1 LTDYLLI
8 AQTIPAIE
16 YYIRQPEGGWLYY
29 VYERR
34 NDKMKQALICLL
46 VVTGFFTSLSG
57 RPVPASGAIGQPA
70 PDFTLTDLSG
80 KTHVLK
86 DYRGRTV
93 VVSFI
98 SARCPISNAYK
109 DRIRAIADE
118 YSKRDVAFLGIN
130 SNADESLEEMRA
142 YAAKNNLDFTIL
154 KDNGNVVADA
164 YAAERTP
171 KVYVIDGE
179 GVLRYQGRIDNSQN
193 PSLVKRN
200 DLREALNEMLAG
212 KPISVAE
219 TKALGCLIKR
229 VQDAKAA
236 QAKTSAKAAAAQNEP
251 KVGTLKPVDFDK
263 FKDSARGKVLVLNFW
278 ATWCGPC
285 VAEFPELV
293 ALDAKYRD
301 KGVMLVGITADDPGD
316 VQPKVIPFI
325 KKQKVKFD
333 IVLQDTDDPQEMFDK
348 INKDWPGVLPATF
361 VYDKQ
366 GNLAYSRFG
375 IIDRELLVAEI
386 EKALK

>member
-1 LTDYLLI
+1 MNRRLWIIL
-8 AQTIPAIE
+8 PAIL
-16 YYIRQPEGGWLYY
+16 ITFAAFSIQTTA
-29 VYERR
+29 
-34 NDKMKQALICLL
+34 NAAL
-46 VVTGFFTSLSG
+46 V
-57 RPVPASGAIGQPA
+57 IGNPA
-70 PDFTLTDLSG
+70 PDFALADLNG
-80 KTHVLK
+80 KSHALK
-86 DYRGRTV
+86 DYRDKTV

-109 DRIRAIADE
+109 DRIRAVADE
-118 YSKRDVAFLGIN
+118 YAKRDVAFIGVN
-130 SNADESLEEMRA
+130 SNADESPEEMRA

-154 KDNGNVVADA
+154 KDTGNVVADA

-193 PSLVKRN
+193 PRMVKRN

-229 VQDAKAA
+229 VQDAKAPS
-236 QAKTSAKAAAAQNEP
+236 AKTAAKTAAAQDEP
-251 KVGTLKPVDFDK
+251 KVGTLKPADFNK
-263 FKDSARGKVLVLNFW
+263 FKDSAKGQVLVLNFW

-285 VAEFPELV
+285 VAEFPDLV

-301 KGVMLVGITADDPGD
+301 KGVKLVGITADDPGD

-333 IVLQDTDDPQEMFDK
+333 IILQDTEDPQEMMDK

-375 IIDRELLVAEI
+375 IIDRALLVAEI

>member
-1 LTDYLLI
+1 MTKHRSLTLSLTVAIFI
-8 AQTIPAIE
+8 AINVQSHTAA
-16 YYIRQPEGGWLYY
+16 
-29 VYERR
+29 V
-34 NDKMKQALICLL
+34 
-46 VVTGFFTSLSG
+46 
-57 RPVPASGAIGQPA
+57 PVLAIGKPA
-70 PDFTLTDLSG
+70 PEFKLADLGG
-80 KTHVLK
+80 KTHALK
-86 DYRGRTV
+86 DYRGKTV

-98 SARCPISNAYK
+98 SARCPISKAYI
-109 DRIRAIADE
+109 DRIRAVADE
-118 YSKRDVAFLGIN
+118 YSKREVAFLGVN
-130 SNADESLEEMRA
+130 SNADESIQEMRA

-154 KDNGNVVADA
+154 KDKGNVIADA

-179 GVLRYQGRIDNSQN
+179 GLLRYQGRIDNSQN
-193 PSLVKRN
+193 PKMVKRN

-212 KPISVAE
+212 KPISVAD

-229 VQDAKAA
+229 IQDAKAA
-236 QAKTSAKAAAAQNEP
+236 PAKIPAKAEPAQKEP

-263 FKDSARGKVLVLNFW
+263 FKDSAKGKVLVLNFW

-293 ALDAKYRD
+293 ALDAQYRD
-301 KGVMLVGITADDPGD
+301 KGVKLVGITADDPGD

-333 IVLQDTDDPQEMFDK
+333 IILQDTDDPQEMFDK

-361 VYDKQ
+361 VYDKR

-375 IIDRELLVAEI
+375 IIDRDLLVAEI

>member
-1 LTDYLLI
+1 
-8 AQTIPAIE
+8 
-16 YYIRQPEGGWLYY
+16 
-29 VYERR
+29 
-34 NDKMKQALICLL
+34 MKQVLISMLIVAGL
-46 VVTGFFTSLSG
+46 FTSLNG
-57 RPVPASGAIGQPA
+57 RPAPTSPTVGQPA
-70 PDFTLTDLSG
+70 PDFTLADLSG
-80 KTHVLK
+80 KTHSLK
-86 DYRGRTV
+86 DYRGKGV
-93 VVSFI
+93 VVGFI

-118 YSKRDVAFLGIN
+118 YEKRGVAFLGVN
-130 SNADESLEEMRA
+130 SSADESIEEARA
-142 YAAKNNLDFTIL
+142 FAAKNNLDFTIL
-154 KDNGNVVADA
+154 KDEGNVVADA

-171 KVYVIDGE
+171 KVYLIDGE
-179 GVLRYQGRIDNSQN
+179 GVLRYQGRIDNSQD
-193 PSLVKRN
+193 SRMVKRN

-212 KPISVAE
+212 KPVSVAE
-219 TKALGCLIKR
+219 TRALGCMIKR

-236 QAKTSAKAAAAQNEP
+236 PAKVPAKTTAAQAEP
-251 KVGTLKPVDFDK
+251 KVGTLKPADFNK

-301 KGVMLVGITADDPGD
+301 KGVKLVGITADDPDD

-333 IVLQDTDDPQEMFDK
+333 IVLQDTEDPQEMFDK

-375 IIDRELLVAEI
+375 IIDRDQLVAEI
-386 EKALK
+386 EKVLK

>member
-1 LTDYLLI
+1 MGAVLPVALFI
-8 AQTIPAIE
+8 ALNAQPAAN
-16 YYIRQPEGGWLYY
+16 GSATTAVG
-29 VYERR
+29 
-34 NDKMKQALICLL
+34 
-46 VVTGFFTSLSG
+46 T
-57 RPVPASGAIGQPA
+57 PA
-70 PDFTLTDLSG
+70 PDFTLADLSG
-80 KTHVLK
+80 KSHALR
-86 DYRGRTV
+86 DYRGKTV
-93 VVSFI
+93 VISFI

-109 DRIRAIADE
+109 DRIRAISQD
-118 YSKRDVAFLGIN
+118 YSKRDVAFIGVN
-130 SNADESLEEMRA
+130 SNADESPEEMRA

-154 KDNGNVVADA
+154 KDKGNVVADA

-179 GVLRYQGRIDNSQN
+179 GVMRYQGRIDNSQN

-212 KPISVAE
+212 KPISVAD

-229 VQDAKAA
+229 VHDAKAA
-236 QAKTSAKAAAAQNEP
+236 PAKISAKAAPAQNEP
-251 KVGTLKPVDFDK
+251 KIGTLKPVDFNK
-263 FKDSARGKVLVLNFW
+263 FKDSAKGKVLVLNFW

-301 KGVMLVGITADDPGD
+301 KGVKLVGITADDPGD
-316 VQPKVIPFI
+316 VKPKVIPFI

-333 IVLQDTDDPQEMFDK
+333 IVLQDTDDPQEMMDK
-348 INKDWPGVLPATF
+348 INKDWPGILPATF

-366 GNLAYSRFG
+366 GNLAYSKFG
-375 IIDRELLVAEI
+375 IIDRDLLVAEI
-386 EKALK
+386 EKVLK

>member
-1 LTDYLLI
+1 
-8 AQTIPAIE
+8 
-16 YYIRQPEGGWLYY
+16 
-29 VYERR
+29 
-34 NDKMKQALICLL
+34 MKQALICLL
-46 VVTGFFTSLSG
+46 VVAGFFTSLNG

-70 PDFTLTDLSG
+70 PDFTLSDLSG
-80 KTHVLK
+80 KTHALK
-86 DYRGRTV
+86 DYRGKTV

-118 YSKRDVAFLGIN
+118 YSKRDVAFLGVN
-130 SNADESLEEMRA
+130 SNADESLEEMRG
-142 YAAKNNLDFTIL
+142 YAAKNKLDFTIL
-154 KDNGNVVADA
+154 KDKGNVVADA

-179 GVLRYQGRIDNSQN
+179 GLLRYQGRIDNSQN
-193 PSLVKRN
+193 PKMVNRN

-212 KPISVAE
+212 KPISVTE
-219 TKALGCLIKR
+219 TKALGCMIKR

-236 QAKTSAKAAAAQNEP
+236 QVNTSAKPAAAQKAP
-251 KVGTLKPVDFDK
+251 LVGRLKPADFDK
-263 FKDSARGKVLVLNFW
+263 FKDSAKGKVLVLNFW

-301 KGVMLVGITADDPGD
+301 KGVKLVGITADDPSD
-316 VQPKVIPFI
+316 VQPRVIPFI

-333 IVLQDTDDPQEMFDK
+333 IVLQ
-348 INKDWPGVLPATF
+348 
-361 VYDKQ
+361 
-366 GNLAYSRFG
+366 
-375 IIDRELLVAEI
+375 EI
-386 EKALK
+386 GSTSWRGRL

>member
-1 LTDYLLI
+1 
-8 AQTIPAIE
+8 
-16 YYIRQPEGGWLYY
+16 
-29 VYERR
+29 
-34 NDKMKQALICLL
+34 MKQALICLML
-46 VVTGFFTSLSG
+46 ITVMFISLKG
-57 RPVPASGAIGQPA
+57 GPVPSLPVVGQPA
-70 PDFTLTDLSG
+70 PDFTLADLNDQS
-80 KTHVLK
+80 HSLK
-86 DYRGRTV
+86 DYRGKTV

-109 DRIRAIADE
+109 DRIRAVADE
-118 YSKRDVAFLGIN
+118 YGKRGVAFLGVN
-130 SNADESLEEMRA
+130 SNSDESLEEMRA
-142 YAAKNNLDFTIL
+142 YAAKNNLTFTIL
-154 KDNGNVVADA
+154 KDPGNVVADE

-193 PSLVKRN
+193 LRMVKRN
-200 DLREALNEMLAG
+200 DLREALNEMLSG
-212 KPISVAE
+212 KPVSVAE

-229 VQDAKAA
+229 VQDISVVPAKAPPA
-236 QAKTSAKAAAAQNEP
+236 QPKSADPIVAA
-251 KVGTLKPVDFDK
+251 LKPADFAK
-263 FKDSARGKVLVLNFW
+263 FKDSAKGKVLVINFW

-285 VAEFPELV
+285 IAEFPEFV

-301 KGVMLVGITADDPGD
+301 KGVKFVGITADDPAD

-325 KKQKVKFD
+325 KKQKVAFD
-333 IVLQDTDDPQEMFDK
+333 IVLQDTDDPQEMIDQ

-375 IIDRELLVAEI
+375 IIDRNLLVAEI